1 VAGGAGIPLIVG
13 VIVLTLVA
21 HLGFGWLMKA
31 PTAEGRKL
39 LDAIEGLRLYL
50 GVAERDELAR
60 LAKPGG
66 PDAPSLDPD
75 RYQRLLPYALALGVE
90 DAWTKHFTEAVG
102 VEQAEDTARS
112 MGWYRGSTGSMATLG
127 AMSSQLGSALSSQI
141 SSSSSPP
148 GSSSGGGGGGS
159 SGGGGGGGGGGGR

>member
-1 VAGGAGIPLIVG
+1 
-13 VIVLTLVA
+13 
-21 HLGFGWLMKA
+21 K
-31 PTAEGRKL
+31 GRKL

-66 PDAPSLDPD
+66 PAEPSLDPD
-75 RYQRLLPYALALGVE
+75 RYQRLLPYALALDVE

-102 VEQAEDTARS
+102 VQQAEETARS

-127 AMSSQLGSALSSQI
+127 AMSSQLGS
-141 SSSSSPP
+141 
-148 GSSSGGGGGGS
+148 
-159 SGGGGGGGGGGGR
+159 